1 MSHAPTFT
9 YMLWDLSEDKQIT
22 ETGEY
27 NLFYSTGLLFEGYDS
42 SEELRVCGS
51 TITYDLLEYE
61 PSTIYDDGIVNYR
74 SGDDYFAVNSVD

>member
-42 SEELRVCGS
+42 SVELSVCGS
-51 TITYDLLEYE
+51 SISYAILGYT
-61 PSTIYDDGIVNYR
+61 PSSALDDGIVYYWEP
-74 SGDDYFAVNSVD
+74 DDHFTV